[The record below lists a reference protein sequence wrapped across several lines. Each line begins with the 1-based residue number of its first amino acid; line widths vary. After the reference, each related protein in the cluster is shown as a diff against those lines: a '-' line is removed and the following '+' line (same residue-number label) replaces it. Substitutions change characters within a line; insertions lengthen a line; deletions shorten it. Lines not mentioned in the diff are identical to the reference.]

1 MIPLIMAAISMAQ
14 KKAQN
19 ENNELNQLAQN
30 GQNAIQMPQQQQ
42 PSFQLP
48 NKQPS
53 INSVFG
59 NY

>member
-1 MIPLIMAAISMAQ
+1 MIPAIAMVLQVAQ

-19 ENNELNQLAQN
+19 ENAQNQQLAQN
-30 GQNAIQMPQQQQ
+30 MQNAIQMQQQ
-42 PSFQLP
+42 PQFP
-48 NKQPS
+48 T

>member
-19 ENNELNQLAQN
+19 ENQDLQN
-30 GQNAIQMPQQQQ
+30 LQNNMQTPIQVQPQPQQF
-42 PSFQLP
+42 PT
-48 NKQPS
+48 

-59 NY
+59 NR

>member
-1 MIPLIMAAISMAQ
+1 MAAISMAQ
-14 KKAQN
+14 KKAQS
-19 ENNELNQLAQN
+19 ENQDLQN
-30 GQNAIQMPQQQQ
+30 LQNNMQTPIQMPQQQG

>member
-19 ENNELNQLAQN
+19 ENQELQN
-30 GQNAIQMPQQQQ
+30 LQQNMQTPMQIQPQQPQF
-42 PSFQLP
+42 PT
-48 NKQPS
+48 

-59 NY
+59 NR